1 MCISPAQACTKCTAL
16 FSLLQRFLLPAHRLV
31 FELRAFFVAGMRF
44 PVEVW
49 NVALRDRRQAPDAFT
64 IRVAGVIL
72 FAHCG
77 EQFHDSRS

>member
-1 MCISPAQACTKCTAL
+1 
-16 FSLLQRFLLPAHRLV
+16 
-31 FELRAFFVAGMRF
+31 
-44 PVEVW
+44 
-49 NVALRDRRQAPDAFT
+49 LRDRRQAPDAFT